1 MKIALV
7 GPGYM
12 PIPSVAWGA
21 CESII
26 WAFYTRLKDLGHEV
40 TLYNDIRINN
50 VIDGINNNP
59 YDFVFCDYDDHV
71 GILSKYCNK
80 PIWGRSHYGRIKTW
94 RQDNPGYGFI
104 HQGMMEATGGII
116 SLSKGVADIY
126 RQDGYK
132 GPIHV
137 LRNGADVKSI
147 RFAATPTLPRAICV
161 GKIEP
166 RKCQARLA
174 KLCDGKVEIN
184 FVGPMHDPDFRSN
197 STCRWLG
204 EWSREQLYENLTNYS
219 CLVLASTGENDP
231 LVTKEAIAAGLSL
244 AITKTC
250 DANIDQFVGQYLD
263 WEKSE
268 WIPSRINYAIELG
281 KLEQIRK
288 FHRNWA
294 ENHFD
299 WDIIVREMES
309 LICEIVNKK

>member
-1 MKIALV
+1 MKIPV
-7 GPGYM
+7 SGF
-12 PIPSVAWGA
+12 GA
-21 CESII
+21 CENIAWELSN
-26 WAFYTRLKDLGHEV
+26 RLRGLGHDVVLFNTPQINEV
-40 TLYNDIRINN
+40 INTVN
-50 VIDGINNNP
+50 STNF
-59 YDFVFCDYDDHV
+59 DFVFADYDDWA

-80 PIWGRSHYGRIKTW
+80 PIWSRSHYGMIKTW

-104 HQGMMEATGGII
+104 HQGIMEASGGII
-116 SLSKGVADIY
+116 ALSKGVADIY

-147 RFAATPTLPRAICV
+147 RFAATPTLTRAICV

-174 KLCDGKVEIN
+174 KLCEGKVEID

-197 STCRWLG
+197 STCRWLC

-250 DANIDQFVGQYLD
+250 DANIDQFAGQYLD

-309 LICEIVNKK
+309 LIREIVNDRIKHS